1 MTTKTTAGPARFWL
15 VLIAVLFLMVPLTS
29 GWAAS
34 SAPGFTLKAVQDGK
48 DYSLSQ
54 FQGKV
59 VLLNFFTFFCGPC
72 RQEMPH
78 LNEIY
83 QELKGQGF
91 QMLGIGLAST
101 PQQLKE
107 IVTQLRLTY
116 PVLEGTDAV
125 SKAYGGVELVPLTF
139 IIDRQGNIVHKIL
152 GARSKADFEAMIK
165 PLL

>member
-1 MTTKTTAGPARFWL
+1 MTTKTTVKPAKFWL
-15 VLIAVLFLMVPLTS
+15 VLITAIFFVATATS

-34 SAPGFTLKAVQDGK
+34 PAPGFTLKAVQNGK

-59 VLLNFFTFFCGPC
+59 VLINFFTFFCGPC
-72 RQEMPH
+72 REEMPQ
-78 LNEIY
+78 LNAMY

-91 QMLGIGLAST
+91 QVLGIGLAST
-101 PQQLKE
+101 PQQLHQL
-107 IVTQLRLTY
+107 VTQLGLTY

-125 SKAYGGVELVPLTF
+125 SRAYGTVSLVPLTL
-139 IIDRQGNIVHKIL
+139 IVDRQGNIVHKIL
-152 GARSKADFEAMIK
+152 GARSKAQFEAMIQ